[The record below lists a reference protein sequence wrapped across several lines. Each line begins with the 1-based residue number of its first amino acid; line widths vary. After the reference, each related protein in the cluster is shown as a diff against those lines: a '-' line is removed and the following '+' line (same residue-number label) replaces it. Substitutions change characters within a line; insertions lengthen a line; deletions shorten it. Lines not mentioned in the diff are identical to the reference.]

1 MHRSTENYLLKNY
14 ACKYDIMP
22 EVQDGKNVAD
32 FIDADIIAR
41 LEELEAEEDRLEAA
55 GFYDSEEEVD
65 SDEDAIR
72 TAAEAI
78 RDRKAHI
85 RMVNAQKDKLQNRP
99 VIPRTVQ
106 TRTLSTMAKQLSAA
120 GYDPSSLEER
130 ARVLAK
136 ARGLIG
142 EESRKRSAGDMEV
155 DEDEDA
161 ESWDDEEEGAE
172 GEGSSRKR
180 AKTSIVSK
188 GKRIPGTDRQV
199 AGLKDAEVRPS
210 SIRLFAR
217 VLMEEFFDSK
227 RPRPS
232 SFVRYTNVHRIEWP
246 RRPSPIVPSRSRCPS
261 TYSLERVSPIVFPS
275 RRPSLTL
282 HFVSR
287 EVWKDQ
293 QAIDCGVVGFRC
305 TLRLLL
311 FILFHSNESRRTS
324 SIHHHAVL
332 DLSCTVLCLSYQP
345 RRLRRPS
352 SPVSLNDTLDSVLEE
367 SATRLFPSPL
377 PPSSLTPH
385 LPSYT
390 HHQHSYI
397 SPALT

>member
-1 MHRSTENYLLKNY
+1 MPLLPALTMRYSPAENYLLKND
-14 ACKYDIMP
+14 AWKYDIIP

-106 TRTLSTMAKQLSAA
+106 TRTLSDMAKKLSAA

-142 EESRKRSAGDMEV
+142 DESRKRSAGDMEV
-155 DEDEDA
+155 DDEDDD

-172 GEGSSRKR
+172 GEGVSRKR

-199 AGLKDAEVRPS
+199 AGLKDAEVRSPLP
-210 SIRLFAR
+210 RLTR
-217 VLMEEFFDSK
+217 VEPRTDDVVSVSSK
-227 RPRPS
+227 RQRQS
-232 SFVRYTNVHRIEWP
+232 SFVRCTNVRRIEWP

-261 TYSLERVSPIVFPS
+261 IYSPERVSPIVVLPP
-275 RRPSLTL
+275 RHPLTL

-293 QAIDCGVVGFRC
+293 QAIDGGVGFRC

-311 FILFHSNESRRTS
+311 FILFHS
-324 SIHHHAVL
+324 IA
-332 DLSCTVLCLSYQP
+332 
-345 RRLRRPS
+345 
-352 SPVSLNDTLDSVLEE
+352 
-367 SATRLFPSPL
+367 
-377 PPSSLTPH
+377 
-385 LPSYT
+385 
-390 HHQHSYI
+390 
-397 SPALT
+397 

>member
-1 MHRSTENYLLKNY
+1 MLCSTENYLLKND
-14 ACKYDIMP
+14 AWKYDIMP

-106 TRTLSTMAKQLSAA
+106 TRTLSTMAKQLAAA

-136 ARGLIG
+136 ARGIIG

-155 DEDEDA
+155 DDDEDA

-199 AGLKDAEVRPS
+199 AGLKDAEVSSPS
-210 SIRLFAR
+210 AHLVAL
-217 VLMEEFFDSK
+217 VLMEEFVNSK
-227 RPRPS
+227 RPRQS
-232 SFVRYTNVHRIEWP
+232 SFVRCTNVHRIEWP

-261 TYSLERVSPIVFPS
+261 TCSPERVSPIVVLPP
-275 RRPSLTL
+275 RHPLTL

-293 QAIDCGVVGFRC
+293 QAIDGGVGFRC

-311 FILFHSNESRRTS
+311 FILFHS
-324 SIHHHAVL
+324 IA
-332 DLSCTVLCLSYQP
+332 
-345 RRLRRPS
+345 
-352 SPVSLNDTLDSVLEE
+352 
-367 SATRLFPSPL
+367 
-377 PPSSLTPH
+377 
-385 LPSYT
+385 
-390 HHQHSYI
+390 
-397 SPALT
+397 